1 MNKIYASSS
10 SSLSFLVKEINTK
23 SINIDRLT
31 PKVGDFVR
39 IGFEISEG
47 QKTRV
52 QIYQG
57 LVLAVQGDGITKSI
71 LVRRAFK
78 SFCSER
84 LVLLNSPQVKELTI
98 LNHTNVRRS
107 KLYYVRKLQ
116 GKQARILTGR
126 VGN

>member
-1 MNKIYASSS
+1 MNKVYSKSAFNL
-10 SSLSFLVKEINTK
+10 SLLTK
-23 SINIDRLT
+23 KITEKYLAIDR
-31 PKVGDFVR
+31 PIPRVGDFVR

-57 LVLAVQGDGITKSI
+57 LVLAIQGDGITKSI

-84 LVLLNSPQVKELTI
+84 LVLINSPQVKELTI

>member
-1 MNKIYASSS
+1 MNKVYASSS
-10 SSLSFLVKEINTK
+10 SSLSLLVKEINTK
-23 SINIDRLT
+23 NIKVDRPT

-57 LVLAVQGDGITKSI
+57 LVLAVQGNGITKSI